1 MHETYFIA
9 VVWNCTCNVSK
20 SCLYLGEAVPAGAMA
35 RGRSVSLRKGS
46 RPAREEVQGMSSGSH
61 GEPGRALAS
70 SQREWTTNAGFGA
83 KKVKWSLL

>member
-1 MHETYFIA
+1 MHVTYFIA

-20 SCLYLGEAVPAGAMA
+20 SCLYLGEAVPAGTMA

-61 GEPGRALAS
+61 GEPEGVGDQCRVLS
-70 SQREWTTNAGFGA
+70 
-83 KKVKWSLL
+83 KKSELVSFIG